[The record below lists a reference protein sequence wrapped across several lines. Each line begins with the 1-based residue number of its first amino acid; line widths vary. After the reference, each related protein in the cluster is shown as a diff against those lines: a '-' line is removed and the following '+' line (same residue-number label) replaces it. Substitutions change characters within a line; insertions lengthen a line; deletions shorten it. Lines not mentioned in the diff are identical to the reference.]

1 MTMAFSSNIS
11 ICSTATIGNKGSEME
26 FHRDFRARKGITFEM
41 QINKITNKNI
51 NKKCVYIIKIIF
63 SGSSL

>member
-1 MTMAFSSNIS
+1 MAFSSNIS

-41 QINKITNKNI
+41 QKNKITNNFLKE
-51 NKKCVYIIKIIF
+51 
-63 SGSSL
+63 SRQ